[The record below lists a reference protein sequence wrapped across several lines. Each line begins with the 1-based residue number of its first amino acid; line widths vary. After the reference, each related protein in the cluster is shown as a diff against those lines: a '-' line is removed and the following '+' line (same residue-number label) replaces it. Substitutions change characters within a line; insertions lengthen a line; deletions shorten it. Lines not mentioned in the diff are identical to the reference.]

1 MFSDP
6 HKICS
11 LLYTMLVTGIILIPT
26 AIATPAAVQDFA
38 DMRSVITAAA
48 SSIGDEN
55 NPNRGFGFNLFG
67 GSGQMGTAD
76 LVNNITNTILRG
88 KFQLDTNRV
97 RVFTSTPSNL
107 FISTDMYQ
115 QQTSWLLPSNLAN
128 TTINGTVPTPPTLA
142 TPTLP
147 LTASLALPTNIPTT
161 TPTLDNLTVDLT
173 SPYMEYVQ
181 AIPNLSNSLIA
192 LGRAFHREMNA
203 PVNEAVA
210 GLQQTLT
217 TFQTA
222 LLESG
227 FIRSQ
232 AVIPTIRASSSLET
246 AATAWSRFLNLP
258 GGGGSDDDAGSTSPS
273 SPLQPSLPGSGRG
286 IFGRAEAR
294 RPPPG
299 NGRFY
304 SHFELWNRSEPRPRA
319 STDGKATPH
328 DLVVQAE
335 EKRVSTIAAEKARV
349 GRPFVV

>member
-1 MFSDP
+1 MFSVH
-6 HKICS
+6 HKASS
-11 LLYTMLVTGIILIPT
+11 LFHTMLVTGIIMIPT
-26 AIATPAAVQDFA
+26 AMATPAAVQDLT
-38 DMRSVITAAA
+38 DLQSVINSAA
-48 SSIGDEN
+48 SAIADPN

-97 RVFTSTPSNL
+97 CIFTPTPSSVVTSTKNH
-107 FISTDMYQ
+107 Q
-115 QQTSWLLPSNLAN
+115 QQTSWLLPN
-128 TTINGTVPTPPTLA
+128 TTINSTLPTLPTLA

-147 LTASLALPTNIPTT
+147 LTASLALPTSIPTT
-161 TPTLDNLTVDLT
+161 TLTLDNLTIDLT
-173 SPYMEYVQ
+173 SPYMEYIQ
-181 AIPNLSNSLIA
+181 SMPNLANSLIT
-192 LGRAFHREMNA
+192 LGRAYHREMNS

-210 GLQQTLT
+210 GLQQSLT

-222 LLESG
+222 LLESDL
-227 FIRSQ
+227 ISAQ
-232 AVIPTIRASSSLET
+232 AVIRTIRASSSLES

-258 GGGGSDDDAGSTSPS
+258 GGGGDDDDAGSASPS
-273 SPLQPSLPGSGRG
+273 SPSVPGAQRPGVL
-286 IFGRAEAR
+286 GRAEAK

-304 SHFELWNRSEPRPRA
+304 SHFELWNRSEPRARV
-319 STDGKATPH
+319 STEGKFSPH

-335 EKRVSTIAAEKARV
+335 EKRASTTAAEKARV

>member
-1 MFSDP
+1 MFSVH
-6 HKICS
+6 HKAS
-11 LLYTMLVTGIILIPT
+11 FLLHTMLVTGVILIPT
-26 AIATPAAVQDFA
+26 AIATPAAVQDLT
-38 DMRSVITAAA
+38 DMRSVVDAAA
-48 SSIGDEN
+48 SAIGNPN

-67 GSGQMGTAD
+67 GSDQMGTAD

-97 RVFTSTPSNL
+97 RVLTATSSILMTSTNKH
-107 FISTDMYQ
+107 Q
-115 QQTSWLLPSNLAN
+115 QQTSWLLPSNSTL
-128 TTINGTVPTPPTLA
+128 NGTLPTTSVPTLA

-147 LTASLALPTNIPTT
+147 LTASLALPTSIPTT
-161 TPTLDNLTVDLT
+161 TPTLDNLTIDLT

-181 AIPNLSNSLIA
+181 SMPNLANSLIT
-192 LGRAFHREMNA
+192 LGRSYHREMNS

-210 GLQQTLT
+210 GLQQSLT

-222 LLESG
+222 LLESEL
-227 FIRSQ
+227 ISAQ
-232 AVIPTIRASSSLET
+232 AVIRTIRASSSLES

-258 GGGGSDDDAGSTSPS
+258 GGGGDDDDDGDAGPVSPS
-273 SPLQPSLPGSGRG
+273 VPAVPGVGGRSVLA
-286 IFGRAEAR
+286 RAEAK

-304 SHFELWNRSEPRPRA
+304 SHFELWNRSEPRPRV
-319 STDGKATPH
+319 STVDKFSPH

-335 EKRVSTIAAEKARV
+335 EKRVSTTAAEKARV